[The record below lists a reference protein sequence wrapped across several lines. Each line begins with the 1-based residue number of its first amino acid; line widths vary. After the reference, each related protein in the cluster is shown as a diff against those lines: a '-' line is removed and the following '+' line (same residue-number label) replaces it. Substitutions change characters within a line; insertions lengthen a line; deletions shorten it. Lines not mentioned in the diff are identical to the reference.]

1 MIEGVIFDLGE
12 TLISFQGDWEET
24 FRASRARLMRHL
36 EPYVGSFD
44 KQQFD
49 DQFRRA
55 IESAHQLREQDYR
68 ERPLAEILAEMLDE
82 LGLAPLSPEGMDRA
96 MEVMFGPSE
105 AAWNPVSGV
114 TEVLDE
120 IDGMDVRLGL
130 VSNASDAPN
139 VYRLMEKAAI
149 EVYFDPIVVSAA
161 HGWRKPS
168 AKIFQS
174 VLDRWQLPPEQAV
187 MVGDTLGADIFGAQ
201 QMGLRNIWIRSSAD
215 RDDNR
220 RLLERVQPEAIV
232 DALDQVPAVIKTW
245 QAQGS

>member
-1 MIEGVIFDLGE
+1 MIQGVIFDLGE
-12 TLISFQGDWEET
+12 TLISFQGDWEQT
-24 FRASRARLMRHL
+24 FRDSRARLMRYL
-36 EPYVGSFD
+36 EPHVGSFD

-68 ERPLAEILAEMLDE
+68 ERPLADILAEMLDE
-82 LGLAPLSPEGMDRA
+82 LGLAPLSPERMDRA

-120 IDGMDVRLGL
+120 IEGMDVRQGL

-149 EVYFDPIVVSAA
+149 EAYFDPIVVSAA

-174 VLDRWQLPPEQAV
+174 VLDKWQLPPEQVV
-187 MVGDTLGADIFGAQ
+187 MVGDTLGADILGAQ
-201 QMGLRNIWIRSSAD
+201 RMGIRNIWIRSLAA
-215 RDDNR
+215 REDNH
-220 RLLERVQPEAIV
+220 RLLEQVQPEAIV
-232 DALDQVPAVIKTW
+232 DALDQVPALIKTW
-245 QAQGS
+245 QAQRS